1 MVVWVEEERGDD
13 EQVRVVQLQF
23 TVTDSVSS

>member
-23 TVTDSVSS
+23 AVTDSVSS